1 MKFTEEELKALNTLN
16 EDELVEGMLYV
27 NSPEGIEQAR
37 KEKEQDE
44 KSKPVQAKGRLEEEN
59 IAVFAGLNGLLAKA
73 ILPNLGTD
81 GKQSDGLENG
91 LRFVHSVEEDM
102 TDVRHFKTASSLTFE
117 GTFEE
122 IPKNSES
129 FTVTSSGTGGVAAVV
144 ISPSLYTKMLEAL
157 EDVEDIAAFDEAL
170 AEEGDVEEVD
180 EPYVDEDDAKEAEF
194 TRVFNL
200 GYNQGL
206 LHGESNAESEYEEL
220 TNQAVDD
227 AEKMYYRL
235 GDVDGYQRGKD
246 ETILN
251 MQNNVVEAFTI
262 GQNSEFGE
270 GDGSHEVYD
279 RGYTDGIKDAR
290 AENIVEYQK
299 GITVGFNDG
308 KDYIIHGGWWDG
320 YEFHPDPDP
329 RYEATVDIKV
339 KEKLESLALKAID
352 AHERG
357 VKEGEARGREKGFA
371 EGVDYI
377 VHTGEHFEHSALYD
391 QGKKDGRAEGA
402 DYWYKEGFIQ
412 GRQGYI
418 QALVDDNAEE
428 AF

>member
-1 MKFTEEELKALNTLN
+1 MKFTEEELKALYALN

-37 KEKEQDE
+37 QEDDLEVARALQNSGNDINAAADAIR
-44 KSKPVQAKGRLEEEN
+44 SKVGNNPD
-59 IAVFAGLNGLLAKA
+59 
-73 ILPNLGTD
+73 P
-81 GKQSDGLENG
+81 
-91 LRFVHSVEEDM
+91 
-102 TDVRHFKTASSLTFE
+102 
-117 GTFEE
+117 
-122 IPKNSES
+122 
-129 FTVTSSGTGGVAAVV
+129 TVTSRGTGGGARGSSTSLSSSFGIMSGGGGGAPDAPAA
-144 ISPSLYTKMLEAL
+144 YFENYYQ
-157 EDVEDIAAFDEAL
+157 
-170 AEEGDVEEVD
+170 EGDVEEVD

-194 TRVFNL
+194 TRVFAL
-200 GYNQGL
+200 GYNQGMI
-206 LHGESNAESEYEEL
+206 HGESNAESEYEEL

-227 AEKMYYRL
+227 AEKMHYRL
-235 GDVDGYQRGKD
+235 GEVDGYQRGKD

-290 AENIVEYQK
+290 AENIVEYTR
-299 GITVGFNDG
+299 GRTVGFNDG

-339 KEKLESLALKAID
+339 KEKLESLALRAID

-357 VKEGEARGREKGFA
+357 VKEGEAKGREKGFA

-377 VHTGEHFEHSALYD
+377 VHTGEYFQHSALYD

-402 DYWYKEGFIQ
+402 DYWYEEGFIQ

-418 QALVDDNAEE
+418 QALVDDVAEE